1 MLCAGAQMVQ
11 YLLEVQHITGGIAV
25 NMLLNDRLTRT
36 GRNELQTH

>member
-11 YLLEVQHITGGIAV
+11 YLLEGTAHSLLG
-25 NMLLNDRLTRT
+25 NRLLNDRLTRK